1 MKQNF
6 IRVKDKD
13 TIETLINL
21 GFKQVDEQNNVVT
34 FINDTNLKF
43 SNEIDTSK
51 LQYTNMLCI

>member
-6 IRVKDKD
+6 IRSSDKE
-13 TIETLINL
+13 TIDALKNL
-21 GFKQVDEQNNVVT
+21 GFKQIDEQNGVVT

-43 SNEIDTSK
+43 SNEVDTSK